1 MNAELKLRPQIA
13 WAFSKGEM
21 GYLLIGHRDPSIP
34 VKMHEK
40 FNKAFVT
47 SVDTA
52 ENIAALI
59 AELIQG
65 VKDILLDLQDVHK
78 VFYEYS
84 LRLLREGGTEG
95 RLRDEHRF
103 WINSLNQRQKA
114 KEAQWRILDCRI
126 EYYRASIRLWEDE
139 LKIMT

>member
-1 MNAELKLRPQIA
+1 VYYATLVRKAEQQTYFFLLEQQNDIYAEFESCLKMA
-13 WAFSKGEM
+13 WVRSQGEM
-21 GYLLIGHRDPSIP
+21 VYLLIGHRDLVVP

-52 ENIAALI
+52 ENLAALV

-65 VKDILLDLQDVHK
+65 VKDILLDLQDIHK

-84 LRLLREGGTEG
+84 LRLLRDDETES
-95 RLRDEHRF
+95 RLRDEYRF
-103 WINSLNQRQKA
+103 
-114 KEAQWRILDCRI
+114 
-126 EYYRASIRLWEDE
+126 
-139 LKIMT
+139 